1 MQMVPFLLGM
11 LMLGAEAHLIA
22 PTFKT
27 KTKDGILKLPLFKMQ
42 SARRTYS
49 EYGLEMA
56 NHSMYSAYS
65 KFGDNDDILPIHNYQ
80 VLCLSALICCQ
91 LVREI

>member
-1 MQMVPFLLGM
+1 M

-27 KTKDGILKLPLFKMQ
+27 QTKDGILKLPLFKMQ

-49 EYGLEMA
+49 EYGLVMA
-56 NHSMYSAYS
+56 NHSQFSQFS
-65 KFGDNDDILPIHNYQ
+65 KYGDNDDILPIHNYQ
-80 VLCLSALICCQ
+80 VLRLSMLSTINCCHHA
-91 LVREI
+91 REICECV